1 VQATN
6 RETSVRVGHVY
17 LDVSR
22 KLLHFLNPTARQ
34 LREEG
39 LPLIALDPEGQQLFT
54 PQGEAA
60 TAADLPLVQASRKG
74 MAVEATFFLPR
85 SSGPPWLVNWT
96 AVPLRDTGGRIIG
109 VLGSV
114 TCAPPEPDWQG
125 LAELAHDLAT
135 PLHALGLQCAVLDR
149 LPAGEEVQRT
159 LGAIR
164 WAAARALEIS
174 RQLLDCCRGPAP
186 RRVAPQHGWFVLEPF
201 LADLAEEQTP
211 GATRKG
217 LVLRTDF
224 AAVRGWEI
232 RIARVSLS
240 RVLANLL
247 VNAVRYTGQGHVD
260 FTASW
265 RGAGAERVLALSV
278 IDTGAG
284 ISEEE
289 KASIFHPFER
299 GQAGKD
305 SDSLG
310 SGLGLT
316 VVERL
321 VGEMGLTLEVASE
334 AGHGS
339 AFHLLLPADFLRLAS
354 VAKD

>member
-1 VQATN
+1 VQAIN
-6 RETSVRVGHVY
+6 QETLVRVGHLY

-39 LPLIALDPEGQQLFT
+39 LPMTSFDPECQQLFI
-54 PQGEAA
+54 PQGQAA
-60 TAADLPLVQASRKG
+60 SAADLPLMQASREG
-74 MAVEATFFLPR
+74 RPVEATFFLPR
-85 SSGPPWLVNWT
+85 SGGPPWLVTWT
-96 AVPLRDTGGRIIG
+96 AVPLRDAGGRIIG

-114 TCAPPEPDWQG
+114 TCGPPEPDWQG
-125 LAELAHDLAT
+125 LAELAHDLGT
-135 PLHALGLQCAVLDR
+135 PLHALGLLCAVLDK
-149 LPAGEEVQRT
+149 LPAGEEAQRV

-164 WAAARALEIS
+164 GTAARALDIS

-186 RRVAPQHGWFVLEPF
+186 RKVAPHHGWFVLEPF
-201 LADLAEEQTP
+201 LAELAEEQTP

-217 LVLRTDF
+217 LVLRADF
-224 AAVRGWEI
+224 TAVRGWEI

-247 VNAVRYTGQGHVD
+247 VNAVRYTGQGQVD

-265 RGAGAERVLALSV
+265 REAGGGRLLALSV

-310 SGLGLT
+310 SGLGLA
-316 VVERL
+316 VVDRL
-321 VGEMGLTLEVASE
+321 VGELGLTLEVASE

-339 AFHLLLPADFLRLAS
+339 AFHLLLPAALLRLAS